1 MILPLIES
9 ELKAE
14 METDVVAVLERK
26 MIRTQALINE
36 LNRILD
42 AEYEAGRA
50 YDSKS
55 LKKLI
60 LRKQNS
66 VNRFEHLV
74 RAVGDQLGIMVV
86 REMPSPMPRTLVNRV
101 TMIPGLTRRQKD
113 VLFPL
118 ARNLEQRHLD
128 LMKAARRNGVL
139 FKTALDRM
147 SVASKYINQGKMVAP

>member
-1 MILPLIES
+1 MRLPLV
-9 ELKAE
+9 KAE
-14 METDVVAVLERK
+14 TQTDFVAVLERK
-26 MIRTQALINE
+26 MIRIRALLNE
-36 LNRILD
+36 LNRMLD
-42 AEYEAGRA
+42 AEYEAGMA

-74 RAVGDQLGIMVV
+74 RAMDEQLSLMAG
-86 REMPSPMPRTLVNRV
+86 REMPSARPGTLVNWM

-118 ARNLEQRHLD
+118 ARDLEQRHLD
-128 LMKAARRNGVL
+128 LMKTARRNGVL
-139 FKTALDRM
+139 FKNALDRM
-147 SVASKYINQGKMVAP
+147 SVASKYINQGKVIVP

>member
-1 MILPLIES
+1 MRLPLV
-9 ELKAE
+9 KAE
-14 METDVVAVLERK
+14 TQTDFVAVLERK
-26 MIRTQALINE
+26 MIRIRALLNE

-42 AEYEAGRA
+42 AEYEAGMA

-74 RAVGDQLGIMVV
+74 RAMGEQLGIMAVSEV
-86 REMPSPMPRTLVNRV
+86 PSTMPRTLVNRV
-101 TMIPGLTRRQKD
+101 KMIPGLTRRQED
-113 VLFPL
+113 VLYPL
-118 ARNLEQRHLD
+118 ARDLEQRHLD
-128 LMKAARRNGVL
+128 LMKAAHRNGVL

-147 SVASKYINQGKMVAP
+147 SVASKYINQGKMIAS